1 MANFT
6 FNIAKGRVVEFYN
19 RVENNDPTNSAIIL
33 VVLAAT
39 DTEANLQDID
49 DLAAVLAATPN
60 EVGAAWGASNGRKT
74 LESVQLA
81 AFPAPDDTNN
91 RYAVQVPQVTWTAV
105 AAGNNAVGLLVCYDS
120 DTTAGTDSNIIPLT
134 HHDFAVTTDGN
145 DVILNVGDFFR
156 AS

>member
-19 RVENNDPTNSAIIL
+19 RAENNDPTNSAIIL
-33 VVLAAT
+33 VVLAVT
-39 DTEANLQDID
+39 DTEANLQDLD

-81 AFPAPDDTNN
+81 ALPAPDDTNN

-105 AAGNNAVGLLVCYDS
+105 AAANNAVGLLVCYDS
-120 DTTAGTDSNIIPLT
+120 DTTVGTDSNIIPLT